1 MNAVIIGSSGGYL
14 YASNIGNVQAKDKE
28 IQQAY
33 ENCIYLMLQ
42 SYEYEK
48 EHMVIEITV
57 IYNGELH
64 EFLPEKQLTEF
75 LKQYEKT

>member
-14 YASNIGNVQAKDKE
+14 YASNIGDVQAKDKE

-33 ENCIYLMLQ
+33 ENCIYLM
-42 SYEYEK
+42 YEYEK

-64 EFLPEKQLTEF
+64 EFLPEKQLTDF
-75 LKQYEKT
+75 LKTI

>member
-14 YASNIGNVQAKDKE
+14 YASNIGNVQAKDQE

-33 ENCIYLMLQ
+33 QNCIDLMLQ
-42 SYEYEK
+42 SYEHEK
-48 EHMVIEITV
+48 EYMVIEITV

-64 EFLPEKQLTEF
+64 EVIPEKQLAEF
-75 LKQYEKT
+75 FKTI